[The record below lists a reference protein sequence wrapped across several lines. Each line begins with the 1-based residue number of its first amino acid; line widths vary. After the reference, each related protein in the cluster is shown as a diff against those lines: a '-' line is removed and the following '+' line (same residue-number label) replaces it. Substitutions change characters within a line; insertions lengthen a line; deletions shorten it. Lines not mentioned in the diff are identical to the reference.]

1 MDVQARVVG
10 YRVGGYAVIGFA
22 AVILGVNVV
31 AVSAGLPLPGAP
43 LAEVGDFFG
52 TSDAV
57 GWSSSLTPLAWLL
70 ATVFG
75 AAAVVALWHAE
86 RVWALVG
93 FAGVLLQ
100 NATFAALVATRLALA
115 SGGDTATLW
124 ALHNGFFALNGT
136 FLAVALVGFSVAG
149 VRAGLIPP
157 WHAVLGYV
165 AAGLQFSS
173 ASLAFAVVDG
183 HLGFLGLTGWLLWVA
198 WLVTYGVTLLRKRS
212 SAGVHLAVP
221 RP

>member
-1 MDVQARVVG
+1 MDVQV
-10 YRVGGYAVIGFA
+10 RVGGYAVIGFA
-22 AVILGVNVV
+22 TLIVGVNVV
-31 AVSAGLPLPGAP
+31 AVSAGLPLPGAT

-52 TSDAV
+52 TSSAV
-57 GWSSSLTPLAWLL
+57 GLSSALTPLAWLL

-75 AAAVVALWHAE
+75 ASAVVALWHAE
-86 RVWALVG
+86 RVWALTG

-100 NATFAALVATRLALA
+100 NATFAAIIATRLALT

-136 FLAVALVGFSVAG
+136 FLAIALVGLSVAG
-149 VRAGLIPP
+149 VRAGLIPT

-165 AAGLQFSS
+165 AAGLQFAS

-183 HLGFLGLTGWLLWVA
+183 HLGFVGLAGWLLWVV
-198 WLVTYGVTLLRKRS
+198 WLVTYGVTLLRKKS
-212 SAGVHLAVP
+212 SRGVHLAVP